1 MNGGPSLVLKL
12 MPYVTHR
19 GARIYWEEHGA
30 GDPILLVMGLSFTLE
45 MWYRIVPFLSAEH
58 RVILLDNR
66 GVGRSNVPRGP
77 YSIGLMAE
85 DAMAVLD
92 AASVTEPACLI
103 GVSMGGMIAQE
114 MALRYPE
121 RFGAMML
128 VSTSCGALYRGRWP
142 NFRRV
147 PRFRRWLETGGEA
160 RDRTFIRFFYADETP
175 RERIEEDIRARAN
188 FHPTLRGVLS
198 QLCGILC
205 WSSYGRLPRLRLPVW
220 VIHGD
225 QDHVLPPENGRIVAR
240 RISGAEFV
248 LVPQAGHILAT
259 DQPELTLEI
268 LGRFLARVKGMQPAE
283 PRL

>member
-1 MNGGPSLVLKL
+1 
-12 MPYVTHR
+12 MPYVVHR

-30 GDPILLVMGLSFTLE
+30 GEPILLVMGLSFTLE
-45 MWYRIVPFLSAEH
+45 MWYRIAPALAVEH

-66 GVGRSNVPRGP
+66 GVGRSSAPRGP

-85 DAMAVLD
+85 DAMAVMN
-92 AASVTEPACLI
+92 AACVTEPAYLI

-121 RFGAMML
+121 RFKALVL

-142 NFRRV
+142 NFRRA
-147 PRFRRWLETGGEA
+147 PRLRRWLERSGEA
-160 RDRTFIRFFYADETP
+160 RDRSLIRFFYADQTP
-175 RERIEEDIRARAN
+175 RERIEEDIQSRAN
-188 FHPTLRGVLS
+188 FHPPLSSVLS

-205 WSSYGRLPRLRLPVW
+205 WSSYGRLPRLRLPALV
-220 VIHGD
+220 VHGD

-240 RISGAEFV
+240 RIPGAEFV

-259 DQPELTLEI
+259 DQPDLSLEI
-268 LGRFLARVKGMQPAE
+268 LRGFLARVKGISASAKLG
-283 PRL
+283 R

>member
-1 MNGGPSLVLKL
+1 LKF
-12 MPYVTHR
+12 MPYVTHC

-45 MWYRIVPFLSAEH
+45 MWYRVVPLLATEH

-66 GVGRSNVPRGP
+66 GVGRSSAPGGL

-85 DAMAVLD
+85 DAMAVLN
-92 AASVTEPACLI
+92 AAGVTEPAYLM

-121 RFGAMML
+121 RFRAL
-128 VSTSCGALYRGRWP
+128 VLLSTSCGVLYRGRWP
-142 NFRRV
+142 NFRRA
-147 PRFRRWLETGGEA
+147 PRLRRWLETGGEA
-160 RDRTFIRFFYADETP
+160 RDRSLVRFFYADETP
-175 RERIEEDIRARAN
+175 RERIEEDIHARAN
-188 FHPTLRGVLS
+188 FHPRLRSVLS

-205 WSSYGRLPRLRLPVW
+205 WTSYGRLPCLRLPVL

-225 QDHVLPPENGRIVAR
+225 EDHVLPPENGRVVAR
-240 RISGAEFV
+240 RIPGAEFV

-259 DQPELTLEI
+259 DQPEFLLETI
-268 LGRFLARVKGMQPAE
+268 TGFLARAKDMQSAE